1 MIYFQI
7 YNHFDSDNDNDND
20 NDNLSKT
27 ITYENNI
34 NSCNN
39 ECIICLETSNSST
52 IIIKLTNAILITN
65 NEINTFKKNC
75 ECECNIH
82 QICLNEWVQKNNSCP
97 ICRTKFDAII
107 GRNIKEEY
115 NFIYFCLMFSTCV
128 KKTFTC
134 VYSFLILALIYN
146 ISNYILIIVDKN
158 T

>member
-7 YNHFDSDNDNDND
+7 YNYFDSDNDNDD
-20 NDNLSKT
+20 ILPKT
-27 ITYENNI
+27 ISCENNI

-39 ECIICLETSNSST
+39 ECIICLESSNSST

-65 NEINTFKKNC
+65 DEINTFKKNC
-75 ECECNIH
+75 KCESNIH
-82 QICLNEWVQKNNSCP
+82 QICLDEWVKKNNSCP

-115 NFIYFCLMFSTCV
+115 NFFYFCLMFSTCV
-128 KKTFTC
+128 KQTFTY
-134 VYSFLILALIYN
+134 VYSFLLLVLIYN